1 MIPCAGISA
10 NWRGV
15 GRCALDLP
23 PGFRLSFEDQP
34 SAEDCD
40 AVSYALDAYNREFLG
55 ETGYS
60 RMGVFV
66 RNERGEIMAGLVGST
81 YAGWLFV
88 ADLWVHAELRRRGI
102 GRELLAMAERR
113 AVELGCH
120 SARLDTLSFQ
130 APEYY
135 PRFGYRLYGALDYP
149 PRHRRY
155 CFWKPLSPA
164 GSSNLVKLF
173 PVSVKGVLFREGQ
186 VALLENERK
195 TWELPGGRLETG
207 EDPATCLARE
217 VAEELGVEVAVEAIL
232 DSWVYEVL
240 PQREVL
246 IVTYGV
252 RSSNQQAMRVSGEHP
267 RFGLFALSELDGLP
281 MPEGYRRS
289 IRDWAS
295 QCGIR

>member
-1 MIPCAGISA
+1 M
-10 NWRGV
+10 
-15 GRCALDLP
+15 DLP
-23 PGFRLSFEDQP
+23 QGFRLNFEDQP
-34 SAEDCD
+34 SAEDCY
-40 AVSYALDAYNREFLG
+40 AIGYALDAYNREFLG

-60 RMGVFV
+60 QMGFFV

-88 ADLWVHAELRRRGI
+88 ADLWIHAELRRRGI
-102 GRELLAMAERR
+102 GRELLAMAEQR

-120 SARLDTLSFQ
+120 SVRLDTFSFQ

-155 CFWKPLSPA
+155 FLWKPLSPA

-173 PVSVKGVLFREGQ
+173 PVSVKGVLFEEGR
-186 VALLENERK
+186 VVLLENERK

-217 VAEELGVEVAVEAIL
+217 VAEELGVEVVVEAIL

-252 RSSNQQAMRVSGEHP
+252 RCSNQRTMRVSEEHR

-289 IRDWAS
+289 IQAWAA
-295 QCGIR
+295 QCGV

>member
-1 MIPCAGISA
+1 
-10 NWRGV
+10 V
-15 GRCALDLP
+15 TVDLP
-23 PGFRLSFEDQP
+23 TGFRVSFEDRP

-40 AVSYALDAYNREFLG
+40 TIGYALDAYNREFLG

-60 RMGVFV
+60 RIGFFV
-66 RNERGEIMAGLVGST
+66 RNERGAIMAGLVGST

-102 GRELLAMAERR
+102 GRELLAMAEQR

-135 PRFGYRLYGALDYP
+135 PRFGYRLFGALDYP
-149 PRHRRY
+149 PRHRQY
-155 CFWKPLSPA
+155 FLWKPLKPA
-164 GSSNLVKLF
+164 ATSNLVKLF
-173 PVSVKGVLFREGQ
+173 PVSVKGVLFEEGR
-186 VALLENERK
+186 VVLLENERG
-195 TWELPGGRLETG
+195 TWELPGGRLEPG
-207 EDPATCLARE
+207 EDQATCLARE

-246 IVTYGV
+246 IVTYGL
-252 RSSNQQAMRVSGEHP
+252 RRADQRAMQVSDEHR
-267 RFGLFALSELDGLP
+267 RFGLFGLGELEGLAV
-281 MPEGYRRS
+281 PEGYRRS
-289 IRDWAS
+289 IRAWAA
-295 QCGIR
+295 QCGV

>member
-1 MIPCAGISA
+1 MT
-10 NWRGV
+10 V
-15 GRCALDLP
+15 DLP
-23 PGFRLSFEDQP
+23 QGLRVSFEDQP

-40 AVSYALDAYNREFLG
+40 AIGYALDAYNREFLG

-81 YAGWLFV
+81 YAGWLYV

-120 SARLDTLSFQ
+120 SVRLETLSFQ

-155 CFWKPLSPA
+155 SFWKPLSPA

-173 PVSVKGVLFREGQ
+173 PVSVKGVLFEEDR
-186 VALLENERK
+186 VALLENERG
-195 TWELPGGRLETG
+195 TWELPGGRLEPG

-240 PQREVL
+240 PRREVL

-252 RSSNQQAMRVSGEHP
+252 RSSNQRAMRVSDEHR
-267 RFGLFALSELDGLP
+267 RFGLFALSELDRLP

-289 IRDWAS
+289 IQAWAA
-295 QCGIR
+295 QCGV

>member
-1 MIPCAGISA
+1 M
-10 NWRGV
+10 
-15 GRCALDLP
+15 DLP
-23 PGFRLSFEDQP
+23 PGLRVSFEDQP

-40 AVSYALDAYNREFLG
+40 TVGYALDAYNREFLG

-60 RMGVFV
+60 RMGFFV
-66 RNERGEIMAGLVGST
+66 RNERGAIMAGLVGST
-81 YAGWLFV
+81 YGGWLFV

-102 GRELLAMAERR
+102 GRELLAMAEQH
-113 AVELGCH
+113 AIELGCH
-120 SARLDTLSFQ
+120 SARLDTFSFQ

-135 PRFGYRLYGALDYP
+135 PRFGYQLFGALDYP
-149 PRHRRY
+149 LGHRRY
-155 CFWKPLSPA
+155 FLWKRLKPDA
-164 GSSNLVKLF
+164 ASNLVKLF
-173 PVSVKGVLFREGQ
+173 PVSVKGVLFEEGR
-186 VALLENERK
+186 VALLENEQR
-195 TWELPGGRLETG
+195 TWELPGGRLEPA

-217 VAEELGVEVAVEAIL
+217 VAEELGVEVAIEAIL

-252 RSSNQQAMRVSGEHP
+252 RRADQRAMRVSDEH
-267 RFGLFALSELDGLP
+267 RRLGMFAPGELDELP

-289 IRDWAS
+289 IRAWAM